1 MGARTWGSCYH
12 PGTCC
17 GAALCVV
24 GGRASRLGHRVR
36 ENASNTCGVQPVAAA
51 GLTAAWC
58 RFCGL
63 VPPQAVGVAP
73 AAPPRGPSVPANLHG
88 FSVVRQ
94 ERLVEYN
101 ADAVLFRHTKTGAE
115 VRGLSA
121 TACAHVVEL
130 PLTPVC
136 PAWQLMSVSCDDE
149 NKCFSVVLRTP
160 PADSTGIPH
169 ILEHSV
175 LCGSRKYPC
184 KEPFVELMKS
194 SLNTFLNAFTYPD
207 RTCYPVASTNLA
219 DFRNLV
225 DVYLDAVF
233 HPKCVT
239 DELTFQQEGWH
250 YELDAPGGEL
260 SFKGVVFNEMKGVYS
275 SPDSILARETQRAL
289 FPDNT
294 YGVDSGGDPE
304 DIPKLSFAQFQ
315 DFHARYYHPSNA
327 RFWFY
332 GDDAV
337 EARLQTLDAY
347 LREFTPRPSVQDS
360 AIHPQPLFSAPRRVT
375 APYAAGGGEDEDGE
389 GAAAAAPAAAGA
401 APAAAGAAPKH
412 YVTVNWVLSEKPLD
426 TQTSLALGFLDHLM
440 LGTPAAPLRQALEA
454 SGLGEA
460 LTGGGLE
467 DELLQPTYGVGLK
480 GVAPGNVAAVEQLI
494 HDTLTKL
501 SVEGFTQQAVDAS
514 VNTIEFSLRE
524 NNTGR
529 FPRGLSLML
538 RSVTAWIYDR
548 DAFEPLRF
556 EQPLAAL
563 KARLAAGDDVFRP
576 LIKQF
581 LLNNT
586 HKVTVELTPDTQLS
600 ARREAGEQAKLQAK
614 RSTMGAADLD
624 ALFAATEALK
634 TRQET
639 PDSPEAVAC
648 VPSLRLGDIP
658 KEPTT
663 VPSVVSTSG
672 GATVL
677 THDLFT
683 NDVLYAEALLDL
695 HTVPVRLL
703 PLVPLFCRALTNMG
717 TKSQSF
723 VELQQRIGAQ
733 TGGISV
739 SAFTSDVRGSKEPV
753 AYVVVR
759 GKATSARTGEL
770 FSLFTDI
777 LLTARL
783 DDKARFKQMASEA
796 KASMEARAVGGGHSL
811 ASTRLGAQLSV
822 AGWADELMGGLSALQ
837 FVRDLVKRCDS
848 DWPSV
853 QADLE
858 AIRGALLGRQG
869 AVLNLTGDEKTLARA
884 HARGSDFLGALPA
897 TSPVAAAAWATSG
910 GSSVLFPRGNEL
922 MTVPT
927 QVNYVAKA
935 VDLYAAGGYSL
946 HGSANVINK
955 LISTSWLWDRVRV
968 SGGAYGGFSD
978 FDSHSGQFTFLSYRD
993 PNLVKTLDIYDAT
1006 PGWLT
1011 TLDLDADALTRAII
1025 GTVGDLDA
1033 YQLPDSKGYTALMRH
1048 LLRVTDDER
1057 KQRREEVL
1065 GTTLAD
1071 CKRFGEA
1078 LACVNDPAKA
1088 TVAAVCAPDT
1098 TAKVAAER
1106 PDLKCRVTS
1115 VL

>member
-1 MGARTWGSCYH
+1 
-12 PGTCC
+12 
-17 GAALCVV
+17 
-24 GGRASRLGHRVR
+24 
-36 ENASNTCGVQPVAAA
+36 
-51 GLTAAWC
+51 
-58 RFCGL
+58 
-63 VPPQAVGVAP
+63 
-73 AAPPRGPSVPANLHG
+73 
-88 FSVVRQ
+88 
-94 ERLVEYN
+94 
-101 ADAVLFRHTKTGAE
+101 
-115 VRGLSA
+115 
-121 TACAHVVEL
+121 
-130 PLTPVC
+130 
-136 PAWQLMSVSCDDE
+136 MSVTCDDE

-219 DFRNLV
+219 DFYNLV

-233 HPKCVT
+233 HPKCVS

-250 YELDAPGGEL
+250 YELENPQGEL

-304 DIPKLSFAQFQ
+304 DIPKLTFAQFK
-315 DFHARYYHPSNA
+315 DFHSRYYHPSNA

-332 GDDAV
+332 GDDDV
-337 EARLQTLDAY
+337 EQRLQKLDAY
-347 LREFTPRPSVQDS
+347 LREFTPRPSVADS
-360 AIHPQPLFSAPRRVT
+360 AIHPQPLFSAPRRVVGH
-375 APYAAGGGEDEDGE
+375 YVAGGAGEEEEEEEAQPSASG
-389 GAAAAAPAAAGA
+389 
-401 APAAAGAAPKH
+401 KH
-412 YVTVNWVLSEKPLD
+412 YVTVNWVLSHQALD
-426 TQTSLALGFLDHLM
+426 TETSLALGFLDHLM
-440 LGTPAAPLRQALEA
+440 LGTPAAPLRQALES

-480 GVAPGNVAAVEQLI
+480 GVSPDNVAAVEQLI
-494 HDTLTKL
+494 HNTLTRL
-501 SVEGFTQQAVDAS
+501 ATEGFTAQAVESS

-556 EQPLAAL
+556 AAPLEHL
-563 KARLAAGDDVFRP
+563 KARLAKGEDVFRP
-576 LIKQF
+576 LIKQY
-581 LLNNT
+581 LLDNP
-586 HKVTVELTPDTQLS
+586 HKVTVELRPDGQL
-600 ARREAGEQAKLQAK
+600 AAKREAEEQAKLQAK
-614 RSTMGAADLD
+614 RSTMSPADLE
-624 ALFAATEALK
+624 ALVHATETLK
-634 TRQET
+634 ERQET

-648 VPSLRLGDIP
+648 VPSLSLSDIP
-658 KEPTT
+658 KEPSTVPTDLTT
-663 VPSVVSTSG
+663 VH

-677 THDLFT
+677 SHDLFT

-717 TKSQSF
+717 TSSLSF
-723 VELQQRIGAQ
+723 VDLQQRIGAQ

-739 SAFTSDVRGSKEPV
+739 SSFTSDVRGSREPV
-753 AYVVVR
+753 SYVVLR
-759 GKATSARTGEL
+759 GKATSGRAGQLFDL
-770 FSLFTDI
+770 FSDI

-796 KASMEARAVGGGHSL
+796 KSSMEARAIGGGHSL

-822 AGWADELMGGLSALQ
+822 AGAVDELMGGFSALQ

-848 DWPSV
+848 DWASV

-858 AIRGALLGRQG
+858 EIRRALLGRKG
-869 AVLNLTGDEKTLARA
+869 AVLNLTADQATLSKA
-884 HARGSDFLGALPA
+884 HTLGSNFLSALPA
-897 TSPVAAAAWATSG
+897 ASPVAPAVWSSG
-910 GSSVLFPRGNEL
+910 AVSLQARGNEL
-922 MTVPT
+922 LTVPT

-935 VDLYAAGGYSL
+935 VDLYASGGYSL
-946 HGSANVINK
+946 HGSAAVVNK

-978 FDSHSGQFTFLSYRD
+978 WDSHSGQFTLLSYRD

-1006 PGWLT
+1006 PGWLSKV
-1011 TLDLDADALTRAII
+1011 DLDADALTRAVI
-1025 GTVGDLDA
+1025 GTIGDLDA
-1033 YQLPDSKGYTALMRH
+1033 YQLPDAKGYTALMRH
-1048 LLRVTDDER
+1048 LLRVSDDER
-1057 KQRREEVL
+1057 RQRRQEVL
-1065 GTTLAD
+1065 ATSLAD
-1071 CKRFGEA
+1071 FKRFGDA
-1078 LACVNDPAKA
+1078 LGACLNDAAKA
-1088 TVAAVCAPDT
+1088 PVAAVCAPDT
-1098 TAKVAAER
+1098 ATKVLAER
-1106 PDLKCRVTS
+1106 PGLHARVTS